1 MGRKKIALVGA
12 GQIGGTMAHL
22 IASRELGDVVLVD
35 IVEGMPQGKALD
47 IAEAT
52 PIMKSDCKL
61 TGTNDYKDMEGAD
74 VVIVT
79 AGVPRKPGMSRDD
92 LLGINKKIMEAV
104 APNVKKYAPDAF
116 VIVVANPLD
125 IMVHLMKK
133 ITGFPKNR
141 VMGMAGILDTG
152 RFRAFISMETG
163 FSVQEINAMVL
174 GGHGDTMVPMPRY
187 ANINGVPISK
197 FIDED
202 RIEEIVTRTRKGGG
216 EIVGLLKTGSAFY
229 APAEAAIQMATAIL
243 HDQKR
248 LLPCAAY
255 LEGEYGVNGFFIGVP
270 VVIGGGG
277 IEKVI
282 ELDLNDKEKE
292 MFTASVDHVKKLIG
306 ELETMD

>member
-104 APNVKKYAPDAF
+104 APNVKKYAPNAF

-187 ANINGVPISK
+187 ANINGIPISK

>member
-22 IASRELGDVVLVD
+22 IAGSELGDVVLVD

-74 VVIVT
+74 IVIVT

-92 LLGINKKIMEAV
+92 LLEVNKRIMEAV
-104 APNVKKYAPDAF
+104 APNVKKYAPDSF

-141 VMGMAGILDTG
+141 VVGMAGILDTG
-152 RFRAFISMETG
+152 RFRSFLAMETG

-187 ANINGVPISK
+187 TNINGIPISK
-197 FIDED
+197 FISED

-270 VVIGGGG
+270 VILGADGV
-277 IEKVI
+277 EKVI

-292 MFTASVDHVKKLIG
+292 MFAASVDHVTKLIA
-306 ELETMD
+306 ELEAMN

>member
-22 IASRELGDVVLVD
+22 IASQELGDVVLVD

-52 PIMKSDCKL
+52 PIMKSDCTL
-61 TGTNDYKDMEGAD
+61 IGTNDYKDMEGAD

-92 LLGINKKIMEAV
+92 LLEVNKRIMEAV
-104 APNVKKYAPDAF
+104 APNIKKYAPDSF

-152 RFRAFISMETG
+152 RFRSFLAMETG

-187 ANINGVPISK
+187 ANINGIPISK
-197 FIDED
+197 FIDAD

-216 EIVGLLKTGSAFY
+216 EIVALLKTGSAFY

-270 VVIGGGG
+270 VIIGAGGV
-277 IEKVI
+277 EKVI
-282 ELDLNDKEKE
+282 ELDLNNEEKE
-292 MFTASVDHVKKLIG
+292 MFTASVDHVKKLIA
-306 ELETMD
+306 ELEAMD

>member
-1 MGRKKIALVGA
+1 
-12 GQIGGTMAHL
+12 
-22 IASRELGDVVLVD
+22 
-35 IVEGMPQGKALD
+35 
-47 IAEAT
+47 
-52 PIMKSDCKL
+52 
-61 TGTNDYKDMEGAD
+61 
-74 VVIVT
+74 
-79 AGVPRKPGMSRDD
+79 
-92 LLGINKKIMEAV
+92 
-104 APNVKKYAPDAF
+104 
-116 VIVVANPLD
+116 
-125 IMVHLMKK
+125 
-133 ITGFPKNR
+133 
-141 VMGMAGILDTG
+141 
-152 RFRAFISMETG
+152 METG
-163 FSVQEINAMVL
+163 FSVQDINAMVL

-197 FIDED
+197 FISED

-292 MFTASVDHVKKLIG
+292 MFTASVDHVKKLID
-306 ELETMD
+306 ELEAMD

>member
-22 IASRELGDVVLVD
+22 IAGRELGDVVLVD

-47 IAEAT
+47 ITEAT
-52 PIMKSDCKL
+52 PIMKSDCSI

-104 APNVKKYAPDAF
+104 APNIKKYASDAF

-152 RFRAFISMETG
+152 RFRAFLAMETG

-187 ANINGVPISK
+187 ANVNGIPVSK
-197 FIDED
+197 FIADD

-229 APAEAAIQMATAIL
+229 APAEAAVQMATAIL

-270 VVIGGGG
+270 VVLGAGGV
-277 IEKVI
+277 EKVI

-292 MFTASVDHVKKLIG
+292 MFAASVDHVKKLIG
-306 ELETMD
+306 ELEAMD